1 MISAG
6 PALFAHAVGDVLT
19 ILIAVP
25 VALALGLKRETI
37 GAASSINRE
46 TNLAVTTDVYGAESP
61 EAKGS
66 LAIYVVG
73 GMLGT
78 IYFGLLASLVAAFA
92 LFDPLSLGL
101 AAGVGAGIMMAAA
114 TGVLGAIY
122 PAQSDQI
129 TALASASQTIA
140 GIDGVYLAMFV
151 ALPLAAWLYRTLEPR
166 FAAMRHEPSAVL
178 AEREAAG
185 RAAAGTGKNDVEKDG
200 E

>member
-1 MISAG
+1 M
-6 PALFAHAVGDVLT
+6 
-19 ILIAVP
+19 
-25 VALALGLKRETI
+25 
-37 GAASSINRE
+37 
-46 TNLAVTTDVYGAESP
+46 
-61 EAKGS
+61 
-66 LAIYVVG
+66 
-73 GMLGT
+73 
-78 IYFGLLASLVAAFA
+78 AAFG

-122 PAQSDQI
+122 PGQADQI

-166 FAAMRHEPSAVL
+166 FAALRHEPSAVL
-178 AEREAAG
+178 AEREAA
-185 RAAAGTGKNDVEKDG
+185 AAADTDGTTEKDG